1 MKTVRRLYFY
11 AVALISLEVVLW
23 GGIGLLRS
31 IVDRLSIGGAEA
43 LAQALALIL
52 VGVPIFL
59 FHWLW
64 VQRTAARDDEEKTAA
79 LRAVF
84 FYAALIGTLVP
95 VAQNLLA
102 MINRLLLGTARL
114 SVRSAILGGTQ
125 TWPDN
130 LIAVIVNLIV
140 ATYFWNL
147 LRGEWKT
154 LPETETF
161 VEIRRLYRYLWTL
174 YGLLMSVFGAQQILR
189 FIFFSPTNVLGITG
203 RETFVNGL
211 ALILVGTPVW
221 IYTWR
226 ICQDALADPAER
238 ESNLRLGVLYLLAL
252 GGVISV
258 LTAGG
263 NLIYILLNHLLGAT
277 TPWDE
282 FVQQISGPISIGI
295 PLATVWAYYGFW
307 LNRHIEA
314 VAEGPQRDALKRPYL
329 YILSLIGL
337 VTAFVGVSLL
347 VNLILDMTLGSGI
360 VGDSFLR
367 GRQASAIA
375 TLVVGLPLWLLNW
388 LSIEKQTIMEGGPS
402 TGSGQASGDHAR
414 RSLVRKTYLYLV
426 LFASVIGGMI
436 TAVIL
441 VFKLLSAALTGN
453 PGSDF
458 LVSSLNLL
466 QLLVWFAVVL
476 VYHLLALRRDGI
488 STANVLAAKQAEFS
502 VLVLNSGDGKF
513 GEAMKAALFKQSPQI
528 PVTVMNADGAFPD
541 GMKVNALVLP
551 GSVAVNPPA
560 ALGAWLH
567 QFNGSRLIV
576 PDEALDIVWSQDAGQ
591 AALSVR
597 QMAEGQKIRK
607 QKKSGSAWMIVVY
620 IFAALFALQVLFM
633 LFALAISTII
643 N

>member
-31 IVDRLSIGGAEA
+31 IVNSLSIGGAEA

-64 VQRTAARDDEEKTAA
+64 VQRTSARDDEEKTAS

-95 VAQNLLA
+95 VVQNLLA
-102 MINRLLLGTARL
+102 LINRLLLGATKL
-114 SVRSAILGGTQ
+114 SVERAILGGSQ

-130 LIAVIVNLIV
+130 LIAITMNLIV
-140 ATYFWNL
+140 AFYFWNL
-147 LRGEWKT
+147 LRGEWQT
-154 LPETETF
+154 LSETENF
-161 VEIRRLYRYLWTL
+161 VEIRRLYRYLWVL
-174 YGLLMSVFGAQQILR
+174 YGLMMSVFGAQQLLR
-189 FIFFSPTNVLGITG
+189 FIFFIPTNLLGMIG

-211 ALILVGTPVW
+211 ALLLVGTPLW

-226 ICQDALADPAER
+226 LCQDALADPAER

-263 NLIYILLNHLLGAT
+263 DLIYILLNHLLGASS
-277 TPWDE
+277 PWPE
-282 FVQQISGPISIGI
+282 FIQQIGGPLSVGI
-295 PLATVWAYYGFW
+295 PLATVWAYFGFW
-307 LNRHIEA
+307 LNRHIEVA
-314 VAEGPQRDALKRPYL
+314 AEGPQRDALKRPYY

-337 VTAFVGVSLL
+337 VTAFIGVGSL
-347 VNLILDMTLGSGI
+347 VNLILDMTIGGAI

-367 GRQASAIA
+367 ERQASAIA
-375 TLVVGLPLWLLNW
+375 TLLVGLPLWLWSW
-388 LSIEKQTIMEGGPS
+388 LTIEKQAAVERDPS
-402 TGSGQASGDHAR
+402 ASSGQATGDHAR
-414 RSLVRKTYLYLV
+414 RSVVRKTYLYLV
-426 LFASVIGGMI
+426 LFAAVIGGMI
-436 TAVIL
+436 TAVML
-441 VFKLLSAALTGN
+441 VFKLLSALLTGSLESN
-453 PGSDF
+453 F
-458 LVSSLNLL
+458 LVSTLNLL
-466 QLLVWFAVVL
+466 QLLVLFAVVL
-476 VYHLLALRRDGI
+476 IYHLFALRRDGV
-488 STANVLAAKQAEFS
+488 STADVLAAKQAEFS
-502 VLVLNSGDGKF
+502 VLVLNSSDGKF
-513 GEAMKAALFKQSPQI
+513 GEGMKAALYKQSPQM
-528 PVTVMNADGAFPD
+528 PVTVMNADGTIPAE
-541 GMKVNALVLP
+541 MKVSAVVMP

-560 ALGAWLH
+560 TLGTWLRG
-567 QFNGSRLIV
+567 FNGSRLIV

-597 QMAEGQKIRK
+597 QLAEGQKIRK
-607 QKKSGSAWMIVVY
+607 QKNGGSAWKIIVY
-620 IFAALFALQVLFM
+620 IFAALFALEILFL
-633 LFALAISTII
+633 LFALAISTLV